1 MMRKMMLPA
10 ALSEKKPLRGG
21 TKSVEDQVANLEKS
35 IEQENIIRKRST
47 DAHLTSRRKSLQMR
61 IQRRKSTKSG
71 HGNNV
76 QIRPVN
82 KVNQTINVRAEAES
96 NYQTVNIRAEA
107 ESTNYSPKGDS
118 DDDEYEILSDEN
130 DSEEYT

>member
-1 MMRKMMLPA
+1 
-10 ALSEKKPLRGG
+10 
-21 TKSVEDQVANLEKS
+21 
-35 IEQENIIRKRST
+35 
-47 DAHLTSRRKSLQMR
+47 MR

-96 NYQTVNIRAEA
+96 NYQTVNVRAEA

-118 DDDEYEILSDEN
+118 DDDESSLAILSD